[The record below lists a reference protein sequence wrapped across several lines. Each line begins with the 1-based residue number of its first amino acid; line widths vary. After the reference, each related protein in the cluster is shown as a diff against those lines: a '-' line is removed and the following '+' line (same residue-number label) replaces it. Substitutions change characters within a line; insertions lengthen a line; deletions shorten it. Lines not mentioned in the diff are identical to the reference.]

1 MDIQCCVCKKVKHG
15 DAWHTVAHPEVV
27 AAHASHGY
35 CPVCAADAFAE
46 IEQIAAA
53 RKRMRMQAAHA

>member
-1 MDIQCCVCKKVKHG
+1 MKIQCCVCKKVKQG
-15 DAWHTVAHPEVV
+15 DTWTTVAHPEVV

-35 CPVCAADAFAE
+35 CPTCAAVAFAE

-53 RKRMRMQAAHA
+53 RKLTRMQAMHA

>member
-1 MDIQCCVCKKVKHG
+1 MMIQCCVCKKVKTG
-15 DAWHTVAHPEVV
+15 SSWAGVPNPEVV

-35 CPVCAADAFAE
+35 CPTCAAAAFAE

-53 RKRMRMQAAHA
+53 RKLVRAHAMHA